1 METIVL
7 NATTRTVYGKAV
19 ESLRKQ
25 KRIPAVIYGAGT
37 NQSISVEY
45 VPFEKAF
52 RSCGEATLID
62 LTVDAGKPIKVLIHE
77 VQREPIRS
85 KFLHIDFYQVNMDK
99 KLTVNIPIVFV
110 GEARAVKELGGIFV
124 KQINEVE
131 VRCLPSDLVSEIR
144 VDISSLATFD
154 DVLRFS
160 DIQLSKGIELLD
172 DSSTIIASVMPPV
185 SEAELA
191 AMEQQQTADVSKIE
205 VVGKGK
211 KEESAEED
219 KKTKGE

>member
-7 NATTRTVYGKAV
+7 NATTRSIRGKAV

-25 KRIPAVIYGAGT
+25 KKIPAIIYGAGT
-37 NQSISVEY
+37 NTSITLEY

-52 RSCGEATLID
+52 RSCGESTLID
-62 LTVDAGKPIKVLIHE
+62 LVIDSEKPVKVLVHD
-77 VQREPIRS
+77 VQREPVRS
-85 KFLHIDFYQVNMDK
+85 KLLHIDFYQVNMDK
-99 KLTVNIPIVFV
+99 KLIVNIPLVFI

-124 KQINEVE
+124 KQVDEVE
-131 VRCLPSDLVSEIR
+131 VRCLPGDLVSELRIDMSR
-144 VDISSLATFD
+144 LTTFD

-160 DIQLSKGIELLD
+160 DVELPKGIELLHD
-172 DSSTIIASVMPPV
+172 TTMIIASVMTPV

-191 AMEQQQTADVSKIE
+191 AMEQQSEADVSKIE

-211 KEESAEED
+211 KDEAA
-219 KKTKGE
+219 TAVKGE